1 MTIRKGSP
9 VWVHVGTSDSGNP
22 ILKAGYVVNAR
33 RSIVRVKLPGTGSA
47 DFPRQQVRR
56 A

>member
-1 MTIRKGSP
+1 MRTGTA
-9 VWVHVGTSDSGNP
+9 VWVRIGTSDSGNP